1 VWWLLVRRTVQAM
14 VTLFITVTVVFIVAR
29 LTGNPADV
37 MLPQTSTPAQRQE
50 IVEAYGFDKPVFSQY
65 VTYISSLLHGDL
77 GESLRYRV
85 PVTDVIWTRLLNS
98 MQLGIVAMLLSAVI
112 GIPLGVLSAVRRRS
126 WMDKLS
132 AYIAIVGQSVPPF
145 VMGILLILL
154 FGVILKWLPPS
165 GMDSLSSFVLPSVTI
180 SAFLIAG
187 VVRLVRSSMLEVLDM
202 DYITLA
208 RSKGVSEATVIWRHA
223 VPNAVLP
230 VVTFVGLMLGV
241 IVTGGV
247 TVEVIFAWP
256 GLGQLVYSSILS
268 RDFPITQAAI
278 TLGAAMVI
286 LINLLVDVLYLFLD
300 PRTRR

>member
-1 VWWLLVRRTVQAM
+1 MFWMLLKRGVQAV

-37 MLPQTSTPAQRQE
+37 MLPQTSTPEERQA
-50 IVEAYGFDKPVFSQY
+50 IIEAYGFDEPVLSQY
-65 VTYISSLLHGDL
+65 RMYMTNLLQGDL
-77 GESLRYRV
+77 GESIRYRV
-85 PVTDVIWTRLLNS
+85 PVTDVIWTRALNS
-98 MQLGIVAMLLSAVI
+98 IQLGIVAMMLSIVV
-112 GIPLGVLSAVRRRS
+112 GVPLGVLSAVRRRS
-126 WMDKLS
+126 WMDKVS

-145 VMGILLILL
+145 VMGILLILF
-154 FGVILKWLPPS
+154 FGVILQWFPPS
-165 GMDSLSSFVLPSVTI
+165 GMDSPASFVLPSITI
-180 SAFLIAG
+180 AAFLIAG
-187 VVRLVRSSMLEVLDM
+187 VVRLVRSSMLEILPM

-208 RSKGVSEATVIWRHA
+208 RSKGVSERAVIWRHA
-223 VPNAVLP
+223 LPNAILP

-268 RDFPITQAAI
+268 RDFPVTQAAI
-278 TLGAAMVI
+278 TLGAALVI
-286 LINLLVDVLYLFLD
+286 LINVGVDVLYLFLD